1 MPDFQRLFSPSDIKK
16 KKTNKRTPVISGFVI
31 SRMTSELCAT
41 GCTVSRRSS
50 DQKDLFLYS
59 PEIMRLYNVIN
70 EACGSGWSTKFLVLL
85 RGLPGSG
92 KSTLARFLTR
102 KLDHHN
108 FLIASNDDY
117 FYDGIEKAY
126 KYDDRMLCDAIAAC
140 KLRVWSS
147 MLCGLL
153 VIIVDNCNLT
163 LAEIDPFIRE
173 GVKRNYSI
181 HLLEPNT
188 PWRYNTKKL
197 LKLTHHTNLNLTEL
211 NRMLT
216 LFQQKLNLATIL
228 SEFSLKSSSPLTPVL
243 LQNENFFNQNHTV
256 TTVTSSTSV
265 GNNSNNLSEHVCY
278 HSNNNV
284 GNDNEKRDD
293 TNLAQSSNIKT
304 TTNSNDSS
312 DNNNATNT
320 SNTTGNFDGLV
331 HHDEIWGTPTGSMEN
346 LDINYAASSEPNLQD
361 SSHCETTTNT
371 LTTSPL
377 PQPSTSGGKLSEL
390 MSIFPNLGTNLL
402 EEFLTLAY
410 DDVSWATTL
419 ILDNHTCERFG
430 QQIEHDSDPV
440 ENACTF
446 SSANQTFSN
455 PPTTITYTPNCCS
468 NTSNDS
474 RIDTDQ
480 NVISLVKE
488 SQDMNETTFT
498 INHQCGIRL
507 SRHFLQAAYEE
518 YAFSLGLSDL
528 DMSPEVIPDF
538 IINEWSPEP
547 NLTKE
552 IFISFLRY
560 LGVFSS
566 VATNM
571 LTPKFPSLN
580 VRNSNQISKKS
591 SITSERSTSSKFLQ
605 IMHDEEGLFRSVEDF
620 RTSLSTPV
628 VRLILN
634 RLMSKFPGT
643 QKNVIEEAFV
653 RCEFEEARTEVYLLT
668 YYKSSCESIMKS
680 SVINSTAPTTTVVT
694 SDSSFSQFYNK
705 NTSSTMN
712 QQSVYSSTV
721 MPNYPVGL
729 DCRITEGNLSL
740 REIQDEEEA
749 LNRSIEDQRDR
760 LLTLGNQLCLSR
772 LKAQFPGIEI
782 NYLENLFIQFDLNEQ
797 NLLDYLTKH
806 GFTPQP
812 LNPFLV
818 DTTNRFVENIDT
830 NNDVGN
836 SSILSKNYLNATDRP
851 NTVHNTDWL
860 NVINEKINNIRQKIT
875 HTKNSLSYT
884 KDNRAKPSR
893 ISEIRSLQSQL
904 HYLELQKAEYLVDTR
919 SALYEDELLTNN
931 SGERPINAA
940 CLAFAYLDLHG
951 ISKSCALYVLQQRL
965 TYLRDKLNS
974 PKYFTVITGRA
985 AGSESDLVSMSP
997 VLRPAVI
1004 QYLIRNGYKFE
1015 ENYRIGSGHFTVN
1028 LNNRR
1033 WK

>member
-1 MPDFQRLFSPSDIKK
+1 MA
-16 KKTNKRTPVISGFVI
+16 
-31 SRMTSELCAT
+31 SELCT
-41 GCTVSRRSS
+41 TECSVSQRSS
-50 DQKDLFLYS
+50 AQKDLFPYS
-59 PEIMRLYNVIN
+59 SEIMRLYNVIY
-70 EACGSGWSTKFLVLL
+70 EAHSSGWSTKFLVLL

-117 FYDGIEKAY
+117 FYDEIENAY
-126 KYDDRMLCDAIAAC
+126 KYDNRLLSDAIAAC

-188 PWRYNTKKL
+188 PWRYNPKKL
-197 LKLTHHTNLNLTEL
+197 IKLTHHTNLNLSEL

-216 LFQQKLNLATIL
+216 LFQQKLNLETIL
-228 SEFSLKSSSPLTPVL
+228 SQFSLMSSSSLSPVL
-243 LQNENFFNQNHTV
+243 LQNENSFNQNHTAIAI
-256 TTVTSSTSV
+256 TSSTSI

-284 GNDNEKRDD
+284 GNDNETRDD
-293 TNLAQSSNIKT
+293 TNLAQSNNIKT
-304 TTNSNDSS
+304 STNSNNIS

-320 SNTTGNFDGLV
+320 SNTTGNFDELDHQG
-331 HHDEIWGTPTGSMEN
+331 EIWDTPTGRIEDS
-346 LDINYAASSEPNLQD
+346 DINHVASSEPGLRD
-361 SSHCETTTNT
+361 SSHYETTTNNT

-390 MSIFPNLGTNLL
+390 MSIFPNLKTNLL
-402 EEFLTLAY
+402 EEFLTLAH

-440 ENACTF
+440 ENTYTF
-446 SSANQTFSN
+446 SSANQTSSN
-455 PPTTITYTPNCCS
+455 PSTTITYAPSCCS
-468 NTSNDS
+468 NISNDS

-480 NVISLVKE
+480 NVVSLVKE
-488 SQDMNETTFT
+488 SQDVNETTFT
-498 INHQCGIRL
+498 INHQSGIKL

-528 DMSPEVIPDF
+528 DISSEAIPDF
-538 IINEWSPEP
+538 IINEWTPEP

-566 VATNM
+566 VTTNI

-580 VRNSNQISKKS
+580 SRNSNQIAKKS
-591 SITSERSTSSKFLQ
+591 SITSERSSSKFLQ
-605 IMHDEEGLFRSVEDF
+605 IMHDEEGLRRSVEDF

-653 RCEFEEARTEVYLLT
+653 RCEFDEAWTEVYLLT
-668 YYKSSCESIMKS
+668 YYKSSCESITKS
-680 SVINSTAPTTTVVT
+680 SAINSTAPTTTIAT
-694 SDSSFSQFYNK
+694 SNSSLSQFYNK
-705 NTSSTMN
+705 DTSATMN
-712 QQSVYSSTV
+712 QQSFYPSTV

-729 DCRITEGNLSL
+729 DCRITEENLSL

-749 LNRSIEDQRDR
+749 LNRSIEDQRDGFSEKSR
-760 LLTLGNQLCLSR
+760 LLISR
-772 LKAQFPGIEI
+772 KAGR
-782 NYLENLFIQFDLNEQ
+782 
-797 NLLDYLTKH
+797 
-806 GFTPQP
+806 G
-812 LNPFLV
+812 
-818 DTTNRFVENIDT
+818 
-830 NNDVGN
+830 G
-836 SSILSKNYLNATDRP
+836 SIGC
-851 NTVHNTDWL
+851 H
-860 NVINEKINNIRQKIT
+860 
-875 HTKNSLSYT
+875 
-884 KDNRAKPSR
+884 
-893 ISEIRSLQSQL
+893 
-904 HYLELQKAEYLVDTR
+904 
-919 SALYEDELLTNN
+919 
-931 SGERPINAA
+931 
-940 CLAFAYLDLHG
+940 
-951 ISKSCALYVLQQRL
+951 
-965 TYLRDKLNS
+965 
-974 PKYFTVITGRA
+974 
-985 AGSESDLVSMSP
+985 
-997 VLRPAVI
+997 
-1004 QYLIRNGYKFE
+1004 
-1015 ENYRIGSGHFTVN
+1015 
-1028 LNNRR
+1028 
-1033 WK
+1033 